1 MKGDPCLNREL
12 YLCGVDERR
21 NPPIPL
27 KPDQLCQVLKGIF
40 GLADAPR
47 EWWVRLSRSM
57 EEHGRC
63 RTLMCFWIFNNAGEK
78 ILEAVVVAHVEDLL
92 FAGGAARKA
101 SSDAIGAELGFG
113 SCEENGVA
121 KGSEGQLLELSV

>member
-1 MKGDPCLNREL
+1 
-12 YLCGVDERR
+12 
-21 NPPIPL
+21 
-27 KPDQLCQVLKGIF
+27 
-40 GLADAPR
+40 
-47 EWWVRLSRSM
+47 M

-63 RTLMCFWIFNNAGEK
+63 RTLMCFWIINNAGEK

>member
-1 MKGDPCLNREL
+1 
-12 YLCGVDERR
+12 
-21 NPPIPL
+21 
-27 KPDQLCQVLKGIF
+27 
-40 GLADAPR
+40 
-47 EWWVRLSRSM
+47 M